1 MGGEAVIRII
11 ALIICAG
18 ICILVITMCKRS
30 SWADRKI
37 NALFEMPNSNGLE
50 DTINDSIRS
59 DGTTEN

>member
-1 MGGEAVIRII
+1 VIRII

-37 NALFEMPNSNGLE
+37 DALFEMPNTNGLE
-50 DTINDSIRS
+50 DIS
-59 DGTTEN
+59 DGNMERDGTAEG